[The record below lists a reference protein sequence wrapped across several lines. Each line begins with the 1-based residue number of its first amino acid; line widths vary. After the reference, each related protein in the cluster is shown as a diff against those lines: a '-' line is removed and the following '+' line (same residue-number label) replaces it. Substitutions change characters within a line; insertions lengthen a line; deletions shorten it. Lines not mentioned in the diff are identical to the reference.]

1 MKSVPVRFFLIIAAA
16 LFPVLF
22 SSCTFDSPSD
32 PTEFS
37 TKPVNPS
44 PSNNST
50 NQSISLKLSWDAYN
64 ATRFDVYLDT
74 QNPPE
79 HIAANNIT
87 ARSFDVTFLTA
98 NTKYFWKV
106 VAKNSTGEV
115 TSDIWSFT
123 TGTSINPGETGQI
136 LIKYKMGTEKPNFV
150 NMIFQV
156 VGYDGIGIGGLNK
169 TDFELTEDNQPVSVS
184 ESDYVINQKADVFDT
199 LRVVLML
206 DNSTS
211 LAPNIEQVRATAS
224 KFVHDLVNTTVDGK
238 KLNVEVSI
246 YTFSEQVIK
255 LCDFLKDKDR
265 LFGVVWDNYALG
277 KASTNLY
284 GAVITGASKWT
295 DVMTTDK
302 IRQGILI
309 VFTDGSDTQGS
320 RTLADALTSVYNKKV
335 FTVGL
340 GNEIEPQILERLG
353 TAGYFQMN
361 DINEL
366 ESKFQNVQKEILDYI
381 NSFYVMKYSSPKRG
395 NFDHLLR
402 LRIKNN
408 PNSGAA
414 SYIEGY
420 YNSYGFYSN

>member
-1 MKSVPVRFFLIIAAA
+1 MKSAPVRFLAFILVA
-16 LFPVLF
+16 LFSVLF
-22 SSCTFDSPSD
+22 TACTFNSPSD

-44 PSNNST
+44 PQNNST
-50 NQSISLKLSWDAYN
+50 NQSISLRLSWDAFN
-64 ATRFDVYLDT
+64 ATRYDVYLDT
-74 QNPPE
+74 QNPPQTLV
-79 HIAANNIT
+79 ANNIT
-87 ARSFDVTFLTA
+87 SRSYDATILSS

-106 VAKNSTGEV
+106 VAKNATGEV
-115 TSDIWSFT
+115 AGDVWNFT

-136 LIKYKMGTEKPNFV
+136 LIKYKMGTERPNFV

-156 VGYDGIGIGGLNK
+156 VGYDGIGIGGLTK
-169 TDFELTEDNQPVSVS
+169 ADFDLTEDNMPVSVS
-184 ESDYVINQKADVFDT
+184 ESDYVINRKADVFDT

-211 LAPNIEQVRATAS
+211 LAPNIQQIRATAS

-246 YTFSEQVIK
+246 YTFSEQVTK

-302 IRQGILI
+302 IRQGVMI

-320 RTLADALTSVYNKKV
+320 RTLADALTAITNKKV

-340 GNEIEPQILERLG
+340 GNEIEPPILERIG
-353 TAGYFQMN
+353 TAGYYQIN
-361 DINEL
+361 DISEL
-366 ESKFQNVQKEILDYI
+366 ESKFQDVQKQILDYI

-402 LRIKNN
+402 LKIKNN
-408 PNSGAA
+408 PNTGMA